1 MVLVG
6 IGKCDLEGFLNMDDL
21 AGTFQPCD
29 SANSHMK
36 AHVIGLSCSDIDSW
50 KYLPEMKV

>member
-1 MVLVG
+1 MSSNDDRRVVG
-6 IGKCDLEGFLNMDDL
+6 LDDL

-29 SANSHMK
+29 SANSHKKKK

-50 KYLPEMKV
+50 KYLPEMKL

>member
-1 MVLVG
+1 MSSNDDRRVVG
-6 IGKCDLEGFLNMDDL
+6 LDDL

-50 KYLPEMKV
+50 KYLPEMKL

>member
-1 MVLVG
+1 MSSNDYRRVVG
-6 IGKCDLEGFLNMDDL
+6 LDDL

-29 SANSHMK
+29 SANSHIK

-50 KYLPEMKV
+50 KYLPEMKL